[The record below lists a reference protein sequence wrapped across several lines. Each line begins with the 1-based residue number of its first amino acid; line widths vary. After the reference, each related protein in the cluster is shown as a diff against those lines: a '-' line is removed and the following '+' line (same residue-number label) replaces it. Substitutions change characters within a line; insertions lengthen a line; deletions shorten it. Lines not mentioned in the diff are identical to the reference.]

1 MKVKTD
7 PLSRH
12 RDHLTLIDGLIA
24 VVESAVGKHQQNIR
38 QMLRDGDDVGAET
51 GALRLSEKTLKRLQT
66 DRLATLNQISRHAK
80 IRFS

>member
-7 PLSRH
+7 PLTRH

-24 VVESAVGKHQQNIR
+24 VVEAAVGKHQQNIR
-38 QMLRDGDDVGAET
+38 RMLRDGEDVAAET
-51 GALRLSEKTLKRLQT
+51 GALRLSEEALKRLRA